1 MMNKRLIILLAIA
14 CIGVSPT
21 IAQDW
26 RADFDKM
33 KGGNRGAYDQ
43 FKKDAHKEYKAFR
56 DSAFNE
62 YRKFVREAW
71 AQVKG
76 EPPKEVPVEEKVVPI
91 LTKSLDAE
99 TNSWFSNL
107 FKRNKNKKA
116 KQGKLKTVVG
126 NGEEIAH
133 QKVLMPE
140 PIHEQ
145 PQPEFRVEE
154 ANVEPNDKRTFRL
167 FGTDYRVRIGENCRP
182 TLKGLKPDEVDN
194 AMSVLNGS
202 QFDDLLYDCLQ
213 ERQNHHLSDWA
224 YYQMLQAIAD
234 QFYGKHSNEG
244 SLILAYLLANSGY
257 KVRMAC
263 DDTHLYMLAASRHYI
278 YGKSYGYYED
288 GDSYYLLDGRQLP
301 EVIYLCKAHYKKEGA
316 VSLQMSAEQDFSPNP
331 TPERTITSRENEDFS
346 FTITSNKN
354 YMDFYEVYPCSTIDN
369 NFMTCWV
376 MYAETPLEKGV
387 REQLYPAM
395 REKLKG
401 LTQAEQVQQILW
413 WIQTGLKYEYDE
425 KLWGGDRAFFGEE
438 SLFYP
443 YCDCED
449 RAILLS
455 HFVRDLVGLDVAL
468 VYYPGHLAAAVA
480 FTDEVK
486 GNYYM
491 HQGRKFTVCDPTII
505 PGEVGE
511 VMEPYTDT
519 PATLMLLRRK

>member
-1 MMNKRLIILLAIA
+1 MANKRIIILLAIV

-21 IAQDW
+21 IAQGWQANYDKTKGSY
-26 RADFDKM
+26 RENFD
-33 KGGNRGAYDQ
+33 N
-43 FKKDAHKEYKAFR
+43 FKKDAYKEYKNFR
-56 DSAFNE
+56 DSAFNA
-62 YRKFVREAW
+62 YREFVREAW

-76 EPPKEVPVEEKVVPI
+76 EPPKEVPKEEKVMPI
-91 LTKSLDAE
+91 LTKSVDAE
-99 TNSWFSNL
+99 TDSWFSDL
-107 FKRNKNKKA
+107 FKRKNNKKV

-126 NGEEIAH
+126 NGEEIAY
-133 QKVLMPE
+133 QQVLMPE
-140 PIHEQ
+140 DVHEQ
-145 PQPEFRVEE
+145 PQPEFKVEE
-154 ANVEPNDKRTFRL
+154 ANVQPNDKRMFRL
-167 FGTDYRVRIGENCRP
+167 FGTDYQVRIGDNCKP
-182 TLKGLKPDEVDN
+182 KLKGLMPEDVYE
-194 AMSVLNGS
+194 AMSVLKKP

-213 ERQNHHLSDWA
+213 ERQKHHLSDWA
-224 YYQMLQAIAD
+224 YYQMLQAITD
-234 QFYGKHSNEG
+234 QFYGVYSNEG
-244 SLILAYLLANSGY
+244 ALVLAYLFTNSGY

-301 EVIYLCKAHYKKEGA
+301 KEIYLCKAHYQKEGA

-346 FTITSNKN
+346 FTIISNKN
-354 YMDFYEVYPCSTIDN
+354 YMDFYGVYPCSTIGN
-369 NFMTCWV
+369 NFMTRWV

-387 REQLYPAM
+387 RDQLYPAM

-413 WIQTGLKYEYDE
+413 WIQTGLKYEYDD
-425 KLWGGDRAFFGEE
+425 KLWGGDRVFFGEE

-449 RAILLS
+449 RSILLS
-455 HFVRDLVGLDVAL
+455 HLVRELVGLDVAL

-480 FTDEVK
+480 FTDKVN
-486 GNYYM
+486 GNYYL

-505 PGEVGE
+505 PGAVGE
-511 VMEPYTDT
+511 VMEPYTET
-519 PATLMLLRRK
+519 PATLMILKRQ